1 MLPHDVYDV
10 YRVVNGKPVLIADGI
25 SQNSSVDDQYA
36 PYGGMTTA
44 YRVATRT
51 RARSL
56 SWYDFPYEH
65 SRRIVTDDRML
76 RIDWDGKY
84 VELTHCITNSDSY
97 QKDFEATKHLDG
109 SVAGHWNA
117 GAMRTASFSAT
128 VIDVYEA
135 ETLDLLR
142 DLAAYDGPCFVRT
155 SDGIAYEADVE
166 VGDISESYGK
176 ASINVSF
183 SASEVELTSEFKPE
197 RQFTLVTHGYND

>member
-1 MLPHDVYDV
+1 
-10 YRVVNGKPVLIADGI
+10 
-25 SQNSSVDDQYA
+25 
-36 PYGGMTTA
+36 
-44 YRVATRT
+44 
-51 RARSL
+51 
-56 SWYDFPYEH
+56 
-65 SRRIVTDDRML
+65 ML

-128 VIDVYEA
+128 VIDVYEV

-183 SASEVELTSEFKPE
+183 SASEVELTSEYKPE
-197 RQFTLVTHGYND
+197 RQYTLVTHGYND